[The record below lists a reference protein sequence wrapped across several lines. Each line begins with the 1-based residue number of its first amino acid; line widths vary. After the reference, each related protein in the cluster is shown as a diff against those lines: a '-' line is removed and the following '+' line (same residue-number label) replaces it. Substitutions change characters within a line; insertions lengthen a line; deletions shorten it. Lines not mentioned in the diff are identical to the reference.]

1 MATARG
7 VASTAVIVVA
17 AVLLPLSIVS
27 GWARTQLV
35 DEDAFT
41 ATLAPLSQAVEVQD
55 AVIAASTTAIDER
68 LDTAALTGTDAAH
81 ARLMPDGVYT
91 PARVVSFAELTADGE
106 ISADGSE
113 AGEQRSLVYQRAKS
127 EPDQRPFGTL
137 IDVYGQGYEFMGHS
151 VRPKP
156 VSDPATFRVTIG
168 NEQCAEPY
176 DASVLNISGM
186 SFGALSAAAIRAL
199 NKGAKLGG
207 FSHDTGEG
215 SVSPYHVE
223 GGGDLVW
230 QIASGYFG
238 CRTATGAFDPEAF
251 AARARS
257 PQIRM
262 IELKLSQ
269 GAKPGHGGI
278 LPADKVS
285 PEIARVR
292 GIPVGEACVSPSSHS
307 SFDTPIGM
315 MNFIAELRR
324 LSGGKPVGFKL
335 AIGHPWQFMSIVKAM
350 LATGIVPDFVVVDG
364 AEGGTGA
371 APVEFADHL
380 GVPMREGLIFV
391 HNTLVGAG
399 LRTRIRIGAAGKV
412 ISAFDMASCFAIGAD
427 WVNAGRGFM
436 FALGCIQSLSCHT
449 NRCPTGVA
457 TQDPL
462 RQRSLVVED
471 KAERVAAFHRHT
483 LMALA
488 EMLAAAG
495 LSHPGQLGP
504 HHLARRVTPTEIRL
518 LSQLHA
524 FLKPGELLAPTA
536 EPGFY
541 QASWA
546 RAQAESFD
554 AMPA

>member
-1 MATARG
+1 MRRLLDG
-7 VASTAVIVVA
+7 GFLGRHAVFALSLLLAVVA
-17 AVLLPLSIVS
+17 LGFVV
-27 GWARTQLV
+27 
-35 DEDAFT
+35 
-41 ATLAPLSQAVEVQD
+41 
-55 AVIAASTTAIDER
+55 TTGR
-68 LDTAALTGTDAAH
+68 GYAALALFGFLGALGIHDLAQRRH
-81 ARLMPDGVYT
+81 ALLRNYPVIGHIRYLFETV
-91 PARVVSFAELTADGE
+91 RAELRQYLFED
-106 ISADGSE
+106 DRE
-113 AGEQRSLVYQRAKS
+113 ALPFSREQRSLVYQRAKS

-324 LSGGKPVGFKL
+324 LSGGKPVGVKL
-335 AIGHPWQFMSIVKAM
+335 ASSALDINNGIKQVMQVFTYNFGTEFVTKVRAELKAQ
-350 LATGIVPDFVVVDG
+350 GYKF
-364 AEGGTGA
+364 
-371 APVEFADHL
+371 
-380 GVPMREGLIFV
+380 
-391 HNTLVGAG
+391 
-399 LRTRIRIGAAGKV
+399 
-412 ISAFDMASCFAIGAD
+412 
-427 WVNAGRGFM
+427 
-436 FALGCIQSLSCHT
+436 
-449 NRCPTGVA
+449 
-457 TQDPL
+457 
-462 RQRSLVVED
+462 
-471 KAERVAAFHRHT
+471 
-483 LMALA
+483 
-488 EMLAAAG
+488 
-495 LSHPGQLGP
+495 
-504 HHLARRVTPTEIRL
+504 
-518 LSQLHA
+518 
-524 FLKPGELLAPTA
+524 
-536 EPGFY
+536 
-541 QASWA
+541 
-546 RAQAESFD
+546 
-554 AMPA
+554 